1 MPIEDK
7 IKYLKDLKEECKTNS
22 KKYYNAYK
30 RLKWK
35 DDVIDILTSLL
46 NATSIAL
53 MISGLTF
60 PPILIGAISCSG
72 IAYVITQVQR
82 SYNLK
87 YRYTLHDITHKQY
100 LDTIKKIDEVLT
112 KNGLTGEQYEYF
124 IQNMNEKCSLIDDAR
139 IIA

>member
-7 IKYLKDLKEECKTNS
+7 IQYLKQLKEDCKLNS
-22 KKYYNAYK
+22 NKYYIAYK

-35 DDVIDILTSLL
+35 DDIIDISTSLL

-53 MISGLTF
+53 MISGLSF
-60 PPILIGAISCSG
+60 PPVLLGAITCSG
-72 IAYVITQVQR
+72 LAYIITQVQK

-87 YRYTLHDITHKQY
+87 HRYTLHDITYKQY

-139 IIA
+139 IL

>member
-7 IKYLKDLKEECKTNS
+7 IKYLKELKEECKNNS
-22 KKYYNAYK
+22 NKYYKAYK

-35 DDVIDILTSLL
+35 DDAIDVLTSLL

-53 MISGLTF
+53 MISGLSF
-60 PPILIGAISCSG
+60 PPILIGAITCSG
-72 IAYVITQVQR
+72 FAYIITQVQR

-87 YRYTLHDITHKQY
+87 YRYTLHDITYKQY
-100 LDTIKKIDEVLT
+100 LDTIKKIDEVLY
-112 KNGLTGEQYEYF
+112 KNGLTAEQYDYF

-139 IIA
+139 IL